1 MSHAI
6 ELFRAYMGTGLIAIW
21 FLIALLYLF
30 LREERK
36 AVRILFVYVPA
47 VVLVLFF
54 NPLFA
59 GVMNA
64 HLGDEI
70 YYRILWLLP
79 VTPTLAYATLHICT
93 SLAGKKRLAFT
104 LAAVCLIVVS
114 GRLIY
119 RNQYFSKAENLYH
132 VPDSVVHICD
142 AVEIPGREVTVAFPL
157 ELVQY
162 VRQYSPVVCMPYGRE
177 ILVDKWN
184 GWAVQNPLCD
194 AMEAEVIDAGTLG
207 SLAREE
213 SCIYLVLP
221 ESKQI
226 KGSLHEAGYALFLQT
241 DGYCVYKDTAFADV
255 PDQSK

>member
-79 VTPTLAYATLHICT
+79 VTPTLA
-93 SLAGKKRLAFT
+93 
-104 LAAVCLIVVS
+104 
-114 GRLIY
+114 
-119 RNQYFSKAENLYH
+119 
-132 VPDSVVHICD
+132 
-142 AVEIPGREVTVAFPL
+142 
-157 ELVQY
+157 
-162 VRQYSPVVCMPYGRE
+162 
-177 ILVDKWN
+177 
-184 GWAVQNPLCD
+184 
-194 AMEAEVIDAGTLG
+194 
-207 SLAREE
+207 
-213 SCIYLVLP
+213 
-221 ESKQI
+221 
-226 KGSLHEAGYALFLQT
+226 
-241 DGYCVYKDTAFADV
+241 
-255 PDQSK
+255 